1 MITFSLQD
9 VLPGFSGA
17 TVSYE
22 KQLGA
27 KQVRDGDLIK
37 LMMVIKSYK
46 WLDGSVPKSVK
57 SLSDG

>member
-9 VLPGFSGA
+9 VLPGVSGA

-27 KQVRDGDLIK
+27 KQVRDLIK